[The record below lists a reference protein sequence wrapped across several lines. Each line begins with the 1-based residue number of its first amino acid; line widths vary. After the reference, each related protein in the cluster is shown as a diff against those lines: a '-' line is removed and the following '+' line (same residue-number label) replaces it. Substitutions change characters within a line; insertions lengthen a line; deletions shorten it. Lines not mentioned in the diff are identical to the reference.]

1 MPGSRRLP
9 AGLPT
14 GIVRLLVA
22 GLMLAGPAAAQTV
35 TLDVATEAPES
46 SLTTKTLRAAAAE
59 LAERSK
65 GRIRLL
71 VFAGGQRGD
80 EKAVIG
86 QMKSGELHGAAL
98 AGPGLAEIAK
108 EVLVLQVPGLVSD
121 YQILDLVRSKLMKPL
136 EKSFLERGYVLLGLG
151 DSGYS
156 YLFSR
161 TPIRTPADLKGG
173 KPWVAASDAIV
184 SSLYRLAS
192 VTATPLPVA
201 ELLQNLTNGG
211 VQAFTATPTMAIA
224 LSWFEFARYLTN
236 LKLGLALHGV
246 VVTKDAW
253 DQLAEEDRKLIRE
266 VISRWHGVFIERVR
280 AESTDAVKALKARG
294 LEVIAPEDAAWN
306 ALLER
311 VQDDLAG
318 KLYSRELLDT
328 VRQVVKDAR

>member
-14 GIVRLLVA
+14 GLVRLLVA
-22 GLMLAGPAAAQTV
+22 GLFLAGTAAAQNV
-35 TLDVATEAPES
+35 TLDFATEAPES
-46 SLTTKTLRAAAAE
+46 SLTTKSLRAAAAE
-59 LAERSK
+59 IAERSK

-80 EKAVIG
+80 EKAVVG
-86 QMKSGELHGAAL
+86 QMKSGELHGAAF

-121 YQILDLVRSKLMKPL
+121 YQILDLVRSKLSKRF
-136 EKSFLERGYVLLGLG
+136 EKNFLEQGFVLLGLG

-173 KPWVAASDAIV
+173 KPWVASSDAII
-184 SSLYRLAS
+184 SSLYRLAG

-211 VQAFTATPTMAIA
+211 VQTFTATPMTAIV
-224 LSWFEFARYLTN
+224 LSWFELARYLTN
-236 LKLGLALHGV
+236 LKLGVSLHGV
-246 VVTKDAW
+246 VVAKAAW
-253 DQLAEEDRKLIRE
+253 DQLTEDDRKLVGE
-266 VISRWHGVFIERVR
+266 VISRWHDVYVEKVR
-280 AESTDAVKALKARG
+280 AESTDAVKALKGRG

-318 KLYSRELLDT
+318 KLYPRELLDT
-328 VRQVVKDAR
+328 VRKLVKDAR